1 MSAPKAPAKPAILS
15 VDDDPGVSRAVV
27 RDLRKRYGEK
37 YRIIRAES
45 GDQALETLREMKL
58 RGDAVAVIVADY
70 RMPGLS
76 GIEFLEQAMDLYP
89 VARRVLLTAYADTDA
104 AIDAINVVDLDHYLL
119 KPWDPPEEKLYPVID
134 ALLDAWQ
141 VRVITPPRK
150 PR

>member
-70 RMPGLS
+70 RMP
-76 GIEFLEQAMDLYP
+76 
-89 VARRVLLTAYADTDA
+89 
-104 AIDAINVVDLDHYLL
+104 
-119 KPWDPPEEKLYPVID
+119 
-134 ALLDAWQ
+134 
-141 VRVITPPRK
+141 
-150 PR
+150 

>member
-1 MSAPKAPAKPAILS
+1 MRAPKAPAKPAILS

-89 VARRVLLTAYADTDA
+89 V
-104 AIDAINVVDLDHYLL
+104 
-119 KPWDPPEEKLYPVID
+119 
-134 ALLDAWQ
+134 
-141 VRVITPPRK
+141 
-150 PR
+150 

>member
-76 GIEFLEQAMDLYP
+76 GIEFSNRQWTCIP
-89 VARRVLLTAYADTDA
+89 
-104 AIDAINVVDLDHYLL
+104 
-119 KPWDPPEEKLYPVID
+119 
-134 ALLDAWQ
+134 
-141 VRVITPPRK
+141 
-150 PR
+150 

>member
-1 MSAPKAPAKPAILS
+1 MSTPKAPAKPAILS

-70 RMPGLS
+70 PSLS
-76 GIEFLEQAMDLYP
+76 RSDETLAVNE
-89 VARRVLLTAYADTDA
+89 VLS
-104 AIDAINVVDLDHYLL
+104 
-119 KPWDPPEEKLYPVID
+119 
-134 ALLDAWQ
+134 
-141 VRVITPPRK
+141 PRA
-150 PR
+150 